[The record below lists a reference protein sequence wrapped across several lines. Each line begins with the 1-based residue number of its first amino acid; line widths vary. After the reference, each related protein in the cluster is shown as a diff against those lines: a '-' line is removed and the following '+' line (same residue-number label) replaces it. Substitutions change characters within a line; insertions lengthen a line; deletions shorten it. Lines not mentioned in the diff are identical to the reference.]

1 MFDSSPTFL
10 NVPTAAILVNIA
22 GIVPKLS
29 LNSSTDLM
37 IDVKKSIVPLA
48 KSEEIKPLTK
58 SVQVLESLLSEPSQ
72 LFAVFSHN
80 IQYHSQ
86 YGISC

>member
-1 MFDSSPTFL
+1 MFINPPTFFIA
-10 NVPTAAILVNIA
+10 PTVAMLPKSV
-22 GIVPKLS
+22 GIVPILS
-29 LNSSTDLM
+29 LNLSIFL
-37 IDVKKSIVPLA
+37 IIVVKKSITPLA
-48 KSEEIKPLTK
+48 VSDVTKPLTK

-72 LFAVFSHN
+72 LLAVFSHN

>member
-1 MFDSSPTFL
+1 MFINPPTFL
-10 NVPTAAILVNIA
+10 NADAVAMLPKSV
-22 GIVPKLS
+22 GIVPILS
-29 LNSSTDLM
+29 LNLSIFL
-37 IDVKKSIVPLA
+37 IVVVKKSITPLA
-48 KSEEIKPLTK
+48 VSDVIKPLTK
-58 SVQVLESLLSEPSQ
+58 SVQVLDNLLSEPSQ

>member
-1 MFDSSPTFL
+1 MFINPPTFFIA
-10 NVPTAAILVNIA
+10 PTVAMLPKCVV
-22 GIVPKLS
+22 IVPIVS
-29 LNSSTDLM
+29 LNLSTLL
-37 IDVKKSIVPLA
+37 IIVVKKSITPLA
-48 KSEEIKPLTK
+48 VSDVTKPLTK

-72 LFAVFSHN
+72 LLAVFSHN

>member
-1 MFDSSPTFL
+1 M
-10 NVPTAAILVNIA
+10 
-22 GIVPKLS
+22 PKLS

-37 IDVKKSIVPLA
+37 IDVKNSITPLA

-58 SVQVLESLLSEPSQ
+58 SVQVLDNLLSEPSQ
-72 LFAVFSHN
+72 LLAVFSHN

>member
-1 MFDSSPTFL
+1 MFNSSPTFL
-10 NVPTAAILVNIA
+10 SPANKAVPAKILPAPPKVLVILFILVKI
-22 GIVPKLS
+22 PLS
-29 LNSSTDLM
+29 PFTIFVSDSEFA
-37 IDVKKSIVPLA
+37 IFSIV
-48 KSEEIKPLTK
+48 
-58 SVQVLESLLSEPSQ
+58 SVQVLESLFNEPSR

>member
-1 MFDSSPTFL
+1 MFINPPTFL
-10 NVPTAAILVNIA
+10 NADAVAMLPKSI
-22 GIVPKLS
+22 GIVPILS
-29 LNSSTDLM
+29 LNLSIFL
-37 IDVKKSIVPLA
+37 IIVVKKSITPLA
-48 KSEEIKPLTK
+48 VSEVTKPLTK
-58 SVQVLESLLSEPSQ
+58 SVQVLDNWLREPSQ